1 MCAMSAFIPTIQAVH
16 RAATELFTVA
26 GKRQYGN
33 PVQVGISIIRA
44 LNLSEKTSVR
54 ADTSGTKSFA
64 DESLVKGRALI
75 YPCVKPKIDDL
86 LFVGE
91 DQYEIKGVR
100 KVYDM
105 SGQVDHYEVEL
116 VIWVSE

>member
-16 RAATELFTVA
+16 RAATMQFTVA

-33 PVQVGISIIRA
+33 PVPVGISIIRA

-64 DESLVKGRALI
+64 DESIIKGRALI

-86 LFVGE
+86 LYVG
-91 DQYEIKGVR
+91 DDKYEIKGVR
-100 KVYDM
+100 PVYAMD
-105 SGQVDHYEVEL
+105 GDVDHYEVEL
-116 VIWVSE
+116 AAWVSP